1 MRPRTYMLSIQDW
14 RWEVS
19 HKDLYCR
26 KCNIQFENREEL
38 DEHLFSGL
46 DSRHLPKPPAP
57 PKAEVREW
65 LCKDTKGN
73 LVATIDK
80 LAYIALEAELAL
92 ARSQVKYSVGI
103 HDELARLTGELEQAN
118 EFLKTAVLG
127 MEKEHDKVTAA
138 NERAKGLVDALE
150 KYKNQSASVQT
161 IDMAAREALDKYK
174 GEDK

>member
-1 MRPRTYMLSIQDW
+1 M
-14 RWEVS
+14 S

-26 KCNIQFENREEL
+26 KCNIQFEDREEL
-38 DEHLFSGL
+38 DKHLFSGL

-65 LCKDTKGN
+65 IIPAEWQVKGKKFSGAASV
-73 LVATIDK
+73 LVVLK
-80 LAYIALEAELAL
+80 SAYLALEAELAL

-138 NERAKGLVDALE
+138 NERAKGLVEALE